1 MEKGREER
9 ERREGGVANRAIRT
23 RFDIIRF
30 TSRFDPVSFQPNL
43 NIIINYVA

>member
-9 ERREGGVANRAIRT
+9 GGSGQSRDPDAV
-23 RFDIIRF
+23 FDIIRF
-30 TSRFDPVSFQPNL
+30 TSRFDLVSFQPNL